1 MEKIDDSQ
9 AHRLNND
16 LLKSDEEEDGGSKKA
31 KRNSKDDLIHKI
43 HRVVDQ
49 YELEFDYSATK
60 LKRMSKKELTQVLGE
75 VVEQGV
81 KYDMAK
87 SVGVDPR
94 ANGKVV
100 TLGALRMLHNCCAH
114 GFEAICNKVAGP
126 YMGYEIGGFARSMND
141 PTVQQSIDECL
152 TEIAAENPEVLQ
164 YFDSPYSRLALV
176 WSGCLLTC
184 VKKKAGIINKNN
196 ATGMGSEAR
205 RREAAYRASRS
216 GSPQERKVDRV
227 HTPTVSNVVKV

>member
-1 MEKIDDSQ
+1 MEKIDDGQ
-9 AHRLNND
+9 AQRLNND
-16 LLKSDEEEDGGSKKA
+16 LLKSDDEESIGGKKA

-43 HRVVDQ
+43 YRVVDQ
-49 YELEFDYSATK
+49 YELEFGYSATK

-126 YMGYEIGGFARSMND
+126 YMGYEIDGFARSMND

-184 VKKKAGIINKNN
+184 VKKRVINNNNN
-196 ATGMGSEAR
+196 AARMGSEKSR
-205 RREAAYRASRS
+205 RDVAYRASSS
-216 GSPQERKVDRV
+216 GSATKRKIDSL
-227 HTPTVSNVVKV
+227 HTPTVSNVVKI